1 MLEASSSV
9 ILPYHTEREWK
20 EEGKRETKKREED
33 TQRDLDDACS
43 FVFLRLGLVGVSRWA
58 VGRSGYRK

>member
-1 MLEASSSV
+1 ME
-9 ILPYHTEREWK
+9 ERR
-20 EEGKRETKKREED
+20 EERDRKKREED